1 MGLHTQQTLRIIPL
15 FFSSLRPESRTFF
28 FWSRQ
33 PPLLW
38 YDVAPPPPKKMTPLG
53 SALQST
59 PLSASQREGRAFKA
73 LWSLCWGVFCC
84 LFVWLHK
91 EKSDAS
97 RCTNAGLCTGC
108 FVTHTHPST
117 HPRIPSW
124 VFSLCRNVYSVH
136 IICVA
141 QPIHLFMCCRC
152 EQRQH
157 CFHCFIF
164 YPFRILHLTVL
175 AG

>member
-1 MGLHTQQTLRIIPL
+1 
-15 FFSSLRPESRTFF
+15 
-28 FWSRQ
+28 
-33 PPLLW
+33 
-38 YDVAPPPPKKMTPLG
+38 MTPLG

-91 EKSDAS
+91 EKSGAS
-97 RCTNAGLCTGC
+97 CCTNAGLCTDC
-108 FVTHTHPST
+108 FVTHTST
-117 HPRIPSW
+117 HPHIPSW
-124 VFSLCRNVYSVH
+124 VFSLCRNIYSVH

-141 QPIHLFMCCRC
+141 QPIYLFMCCRC

-157 CFHCFIF
+157 CLHCFIF
-164 YPFRILHLTVL
+164 YPFRILHLSVL
-175 AG
+175 AALCSLSRLNISSPTYVRSSSCKHIAQWPQPHNFKNVL

>member
-1 MGLHTQQTLRIIPL
+1 ML
-15 FFSSLRPESRTFF
+15 
-28 FWSRQ
+28 
-33 PPLLW
+33 
-38 YDVAPPPPKKMTPLG
+38 VPPPQKKRMTPLG

-59 PLSASQREGRAFKA
+59 PLSASQKEGRAVKA

-91 EKSDAS
+91 EKSAAS
-97 RCTNAGLCTGC
+97 LCTNAGLCTGC

-117 HPRIPSW
+117 HPHIPSW

-164 YPFRILHLTVL
+164 YPFRILHLSVL
-175 AG
+175 AGLCPLSRLNISSPTYVRSSSCKHIAQSPQPRNFKNVL